1 MHKREV
7 VDAELSA
14 AALLISD
21 FTIDALRV
29 ILRILPKFATEPF
42 LSIVIGGRLDS
53 SNCFKGTQRKTIFSK
68 FSETFKIAVF
78 RDIP

>member
-21 FTIDALRV
+21 FTIDALPV
-29 ILRILPKFATEPF
+29 ILRILPKFAAEPF

-53 SNCFKGTQRKTIFSK
+53 SNCFKRKTIFSK
-68 FSETFKIAVF
+68 FPETFKIAVF